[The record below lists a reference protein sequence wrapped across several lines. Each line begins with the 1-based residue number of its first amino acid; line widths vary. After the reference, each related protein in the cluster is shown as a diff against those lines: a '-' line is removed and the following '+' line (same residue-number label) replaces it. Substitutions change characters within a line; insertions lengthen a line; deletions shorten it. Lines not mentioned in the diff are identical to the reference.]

1 MKTFA
6 VARVSLVRYFR
17 ERSALFTVFVL
28 PILLVLLL
36 GAMQG
41 GAATPKLGF
50 VAPEDDAMALQLKDG
65 LASIEGMEV
74 VEVDDDAAAVRDVER
89 GQFRAAL
96 ILPAG
101 YEGTLRSGGDVDIRF
116 VVREGQEQQTI
127 SAAIAAQVTRQT
139 TLLRAARFAQLSDA
153 GSFDDALTVAE
164 QVQTLLPPVEVV
176 ATTAGEPFALAGL
189 GQFDIYA
196 QNMLVLFMFLTT
208 LAGATNLVQTRSLG
222 VARRMYSTPTPIST
236 FLGGEALGRFAIA
249 LIQGLFIFVGT
260 WLIFGVDWG
269 NPIGALL
276 TIVVFAAVSSSA
288 AMLLGSLVRND
299 QQAGGISTAL
309 GLGLA
314 ALGGAMFPLAVF
326 ELLSE
331 TVYRV
336 AHITPH
342 AWALESFLALVADG
356 GGVADIAVFLLI
368 LVGYAAALFALAAWR
383 FRKVLVK

>member
-1 MKTFA
+1 MKTLA
-6 VARVSLVRYFR
+6 IARISLVRYFR
-17 ERSALFTVFVL
+17 DRSALFTVFVL

-36 GAMQG
+36 GSMQG

-50 VAPEDDAMALQLKDG
+50 VAAEDDALAIELRDG
-65 LASIEGMEV
+65 LAAIEGVDVMEA
-74 VEVDDDAAAVRDVER
+74 DDAEEAVRAVER
-89 GQFRAAL
+89 GQFRAAV
-96 ILPAG
+96 ILPSA
-101 YEGTLRSGGDVDIRF
+101 YEDTLRSGGDVQIRF
-116 VVREGQEQQTI
+116 VAREGQEQQAIT
-127 SAAIAAQVTRQT
+127 AAVGAQVTRQI
-139 TLLRAARFAQLSDA
+139 TLLRAARFAQVSGA

-164 QVQTLLPPVEVV
+164 QTQTLLPSVEVV

-208 LAGATNLVQTRSLG
+208 LAGATNLVQTRNLG
-222 VARRMYSTPTPIST
+222 VARRMYSTPTPVSI
-236 FLGGEALGRFAIA
+236 FLGGEALGRFTIA
-249 LIQGLFIFVGT
+249 LIQGVFIFSGT

-276 TIVVFAAVSSSA
+276 TILVFAAVSSSA
-288 AMLLGSLVRND
+288 AMLLGSLVRTD

-336 AHITPH
+336 AHVTPH
-342 AWALESFLALVADG
+342 AWALESFLALVAAN
-356 GGVADIAVFLLI
+356 GGVADIVGFLLI
-368 LVGYAAALFALAAWR
+368 LMGYAVVLLALATWR
-383 FRKVLVK
+383 LRKVLVS